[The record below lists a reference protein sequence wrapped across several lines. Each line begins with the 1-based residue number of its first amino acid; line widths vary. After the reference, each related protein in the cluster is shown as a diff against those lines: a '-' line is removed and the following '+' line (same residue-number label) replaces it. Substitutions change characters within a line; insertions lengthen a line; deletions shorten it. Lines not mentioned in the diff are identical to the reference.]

1 MEGQNVLLIL
11 FAIVSAAVAIWT
23 ISKKTKN
30 TKSEAALLREIEAG
44 ENFGVQNLVM
54 LSIESIRKHYAAILN
69 AYTEILQKYIENET
83 ISDEDILLAID
94 EELSEINSINDE
106 AKKELI
112 YDIFVT
118 ACCKIELKNWIPII
132 AKMALL
138 LNQEEA
144 VLKDAN
150 AVYFLFSDIAIFSE
164 DFEVETFAEDCLW
177 SIENLAPTDLKN
189 KAREILDDFTFI
201 VNENIK
207 NKKIGG

>member
-1 MEGQNVLLIL
+1 MLLIL

-54 LSIESIRKHYAAILN
+54 LSIESIRKHYMVILN
-69 AYTEILQKYIENET
+69 SYSLILQDFIGDDLS
-83 ISDEDILLAID
+83 SDNDILRIID
-94 EELSEINSINDE
+94 QELYDISLINSED
-106 AKKELI
+106 KKELI

-118 ACCKIELKNWIPII
+118 AAGNIKLKHWVPVISQ
-132 AKMALL
+132 MALRL
-138 LNQEEA
+138 SQEE
-144 VLKDAN
+144 DALNDVN
-150 AVYFLFSDIAIFSE
+150 AVYIFFGDIVTFSE
-164 DFEVETFAEDCLW
+164 DFKAETFAEDCLW